1 MKNGIKVNVGL
12 GELYFDT
19 YTEDDVNTII
29 EYVKMVDRP
38 LNVEVNKDGSCVVS
52 GDEMGLLLLLSNF
65 AKVEIQL

>member
-1 MKNGIKVNVGL
+1 MTNGIKVNVSL

-29 EYVKMVDRP
+29 EYVKMVDRH

>member
-1 MKNGIKVNVGL
+1 MTNEIKVNVSL

-29 EYVKMVDRP
+29 EYVKMVDRH